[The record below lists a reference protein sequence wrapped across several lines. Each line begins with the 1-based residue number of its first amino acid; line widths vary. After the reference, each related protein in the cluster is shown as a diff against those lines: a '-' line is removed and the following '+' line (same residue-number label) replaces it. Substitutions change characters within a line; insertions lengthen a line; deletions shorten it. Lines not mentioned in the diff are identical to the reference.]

1 MKVTKDVRSSFFLKT
16 LRRTFPVLLRTRYVS
31 GRYSGMYQE
40 IKKVIDGRKEVGS
53 HKKTQTV
60 ELFPGRVCVCWDQRF
75 I

>member
-1 MKVTKDVRSSFFLKT
+1 
-16 LRRTFPVLLRTRYVS
+16 
-31 GRYSGMYQE
+31 MYQE